1 MLRFLVVALAS
12 LLPLAAS
19 AGPATPVHAPAEP
32 GGEAH
37 HAVLGAKLVGLSLPG
52 EEDAPLF
59 VGPGVLFEYP
69 IAHGALTVEAAAAYL
84 FGEHGDELPVDV
96 LVKVPFPVNPALELF
111 VGAGPLAAWSIEH
124 DEIGWGGLA
133 SLGGY
138 WWTEGALGLLL
149 EADYEILRSHGHT
162 VHGVEAAAGVVWRL

>member
-1 MLRFLVVALAS
+1 MLRALTAALTLTFALPALA
-12 LLPLAAS
+12 
-19 AGPATPVHAPAEP
+19 GPTTPVHAPASAADD
-32 GGEAH
+32 AH

-52 EEDAPLF
+52 EEDAPFL

-96 LVKVPFPVNPALELF
+96 LLKVPFHATPALELF
-111 VGAGPLAAWSIEH
+111 VGAGPLAAWSVEH

-138 WWTEGALGLLL
+138 YWTEGSLGLLL
-149 EADYEILRSHGHT
+149 EADYEMLRSHGHT
-162 VHGVEAAAGVVWRL
+162 LHGVEAAAGVAWRL